1 MGTKPIII
9 KLGNNPNAKKCIKI
23 NSLKIFIFLHIYI
36 MESDNIVIGKINKK
50 KVYLNNGK
58 YGHYL
63 NHDGKNY
70 KVPEWF
76 PVDKFDIDVAERLIE
91 YKKKMSEM
99 YCEESSSKKP
109 TKANKSSKK
118 EESDSDEEESP
129 KLRKKK

>member
-1 MGTKPIII
+1 
-9 KLGNNPNAKKCIKI
+9 
-23 NSLKIFIFLHIYI
+23 

-50 KVYLNNGK
+50 KCYLNNGK

-63 NHDGKNY
+63 NHDSKNY

-99 YCEESSSKKP
+99 YCEESSKKP
-109 TKANKSSKK
+109 TKTNKSSKK
-118 EESDSDEEESP
+118 EESESDEEESP
-129 KLRKKK
+129 KPVKKK

>member
-1 MGTKPIII
+1 
-9 KLGNNPNAKKCIKI
+9 
-23 NSLKIFIFLHIYI
+23 

-99 YCEESSSKKP
+99 YCDESSSKKT
-109 TKANKSSKK
+109 TKANKKD
-118 EESDSDEEESP
+118 ESDSDEEESP
-129 KLRKKK
+129 KPVKRK

>member
-1 MGTKPIII
+1 
-9 KLGNNPNAKKCIKI
+9 
-23 NSLKIFIFLHIYI
+23 

-109 TKANKSSKK
+109 TKTNKSSKK
-118 EESDSDEEESP
+118 EESSKGQLVGGSTTNESESEEEESP
-129 KLRKKK
+129 KPSKKKY

>member
-1 MGTKPIII
+1 
-9 KLGNNPNAKKCIKI
+9 
-23 NSLKIFIFLHIYI
+23 

-76 PVDKFDIDVAERLIE
+76 PVDKFDVDIAERLIE

-99 YCEESSSKKP
+99 YCDDSSKKP
-109 TKANKSSKK
+109 TKTTKK
-118 EESDSDEEESP
+118 DESDSDEEESP
-129 KLRKKK
+129 KKPKQKNK

>member
-1 MGTKPIII
+1 
-9 KLGNNPNAKKCIKI
+9 
-23 NSLKIFIFLHIYI
+23 

-63 NHDGKNY
+63 SCDGKNY

-91 YKKKMSEM
+91 YKKKCLKCIVMFQ
-99 YCEESSSKKP
+99 KRKQNQQ
-109 TKANKSSKK
+109 NKMNQKV
-118 EESDSDEEESP
+118 
-129 KLRKKK
+129 RKKHLNKPKQKNK